1 MSNTSKKNNKIKDTG
16 NAAWKDIT
24 TKDLLPTPET
34 YHVLYAYFEGKSPD
48 IAHAIDMIKEK
59 EKTISDKDVANI
71 YRTFIS
77 NRRQE
82 NAVEKAGNQ
91 MYDTVLGL
99 SSKIDIINTENKR
112 RGARLSEVTGKMDG
126 QQTPEHLREIIDTVV
141 VDTHEIL
148 RDNTILAQE
157 LNKSKIA
164 MAALQQDLENTKKEA
179 ARDSLTGLLNR
190 KSFDEAL
197 ISVEKSVPKEKAN
210 FSLLMLDIDYFK
222 KFNDTYGH
230 QVGDQV
236 LKLVAST
243 LKTGVKGGDIV
254 ARYGGE
260 EFAIILPKTTKEN
273 AFAVAEHV
281 RDSVSSKDIINRG
294 TGKVLGQIRLSV
306 GVSEYKPG
314 EALEDLIERADKALY
329 EAKNNGR
336 NQTIISKL

>member
-1 MSNTSKKNNKIKDTG
+1 
-16 NAAWKDIT
+16 
-24 TKDLLPTPET
+24 
-34 YHVLYAYFEGKSPD
+34 
-48 IAHAIDMIKEK
+48 
-59 EKTISDKDVANI
+59 
-71 YRTFIS
+71 
-77 NRRQE
+77 
-82 NAVEKAGNQ
+82 
-91 MYDTVLGL
+91 
-99 SSKIDIINTENKR
+99 
-112 RGARLSEVTGKMDG
+112 
-126 QQTPEHLREIIDTVV
+126 
-141 VDTHEIL
+141 
-148 RDNTILAQE
+148 
-157 LNKSKIA
+157 
-164 MAALQQDLENTKKEA
+164 
-179 ARDSLTGLLNR
+179 
-190 KSFDEAL
+190 
-197 ISVEKSVPKEKAN
+197 
-210 FSLLMLDIDYFK
+210 MLDIDYFK

-273 AFAVAEHV
+273 AFTVAEHV

-314 EALEDLIERADKALY
+314 ESIEDLIERADKALY